1 MYKVTNDFKEACE
14 DNNVMYVFV
23 VRVTHRIA
31 GFGSAFSEQSV
42 DATVGVLSECVMGRR
57 IRRRCTS
64 RPRWNTRTRTGIPCR
79 ALRSET

>member
-42 DATVGVLSECVMGRR
+42 DATVGVLSECV
-57 IRRRCTS
+57 
-64 RPRWNTRTRTGIPCR
+64 
-79 ALRSET
+79 